1 MKLPDSV
8 FVLGIY
14 WCTFFLFFI
23 QISEKKTYRGWQIRL
38 DQK

>member
-14 WCTFFLFFI
+14 WCTLLFFI